1 MVAPIA
7 TNAPNRTYESIQ
19 ALLTCTQ
26 KTLLS
31 HITQHLVAGRRVAS
45 LLSTKNNKRA
55 PMSDT
60 ALILLALLVVLL
72 SLGYWFTHRTENR
85 QRKAS
90 KQADTELVQRCLD
103 LLQALQQHRGLG
115 AQQDAASVMQRNALA
130 QQLDELWLNWPGAS
144 LQLPPLQQHWPQLR
158 RKPADFD
165 AHCRLIEALL
175 EVIEHL
181 EDRLYRQDHHRIR
194 GLGEA
199 CRSLEDLARLRGL
212 AVRAANYE
220 RCPPG
225 LQMQLRF
232 LCNRLLDQEQDLPL
246 LALIERLQS
255 DLIEPAQIRL
265 APTDCFALLTPL
277 IEQRLQGIRL
287 SLD

>member
-1 MVAPIA
+1 
-7 TNAPNRTYESIQ
+7 
-19 ALLTCTQ
+19 
-26 KTLLS
+26 
-31 HITQHLVAGRRVAS
+31 
-45 LLSTKNNKRA
+45 
-55 PMSDT
+55 MSDT
-60 ALILLALLVVLL
+60 ALILPILILTLLALDC
-72 SLGYWFTHRTENR
+72 WFTHRAKKR
-85 QRKAS
+85 QLKAN
-90 KQADTELVQRCLD
+90 KQADTEIVQRCLD
-103 LLQALQQHRGLG
+103 LLQVLQKHRGLG
-115 AQQDAASVMQRNALA
+115 AQQDVDSVTQRDALA
-130 QQLDELWLNWPGAS
+130 QQLDQLWLNWPGAS

-181 EDRLYRQDHHRIR
+181 EDRLYRQSHPKIR

-232 LCNRLLDQEQDLPL
+232 LCNRLLDQEQNPSL

-255 DLIEPAQIRL
+255 DLIESPEVRL
-265 APTDCFALLTPL
+265 PPGDCFALLTPL

>member
-1 MVAPIA
+1 MS
-7 TNAPNRTYESIQ
+7 NAALIFLTLLV
-19 ALLTCTQ
+19 ALLT
-26 KTLLS
+26 LS
-31 HITQHLVAGRRVAS
+31 
-45 LLSTKNNKRA
+45 
-55 PMSDT
+55 
-60 ALILLALLVVLL
+60 
-72 SLGYWFTHRTENR
+72 YWLTHRAENHQLR
-85 QRKAS
+85 AS
-90 KQADTELVQRCLD
+90 KQADTRIVQRCLD

-115 AQQDAASVMQRNALA
+115 AQLDAASVAQRNAQA
-130 QQLDELWLNWPGAS
+130 RQLDQLWLDWPGAGM
-144 LQLPPLQQHWPQLR
+144 QLPPLQQQWPQLR
-158 RKPADFD
+158 RKPADFA

-175 EVIEHL
+175 TVIEQL
-181 EDRLYRQDHHRIR
+181 EDRLYRQHHPRIR

-199 CRSLEDLARLRGL
+199 CRALEDLARLRGL

-232 LCNRLLDQEQDLPL
+232 LCKRMLDQEQDSHL

-265 APTDCFALLTPL
+265 APGECFALLTPL

>member
-1 MVAPIA
+1 MSY
-7 TNAPNRTYESIQ
+7 TG
-19 ALLTCTQ
+19 L
-26 KTLLS
+26 TLLLL
-31 HITQHLVAGRRVAS
+31 LV
-45 LLSTKNNKRA
+45 T
-55 PMSDT
+55 
-60 ALILLALLVVLL
+60 LLAL
-72 SLGYWFTHRTENR
+72 GYWLTHRAENR
-85 QRKAS
+85 QLKAS
-90 KQADTELVQRCLD
+90 KEADTETVQRCLD
-103 LLQALQQHRGLG
+103 LLQTLQKHRGLG
-115 AQQDAASVMQRNALA
+115 AQQDAESIAQRNALA
-130 QQLDELWLNWPGAS
+130 QQLDGLWLNWPGAS

-181 EDRLYRQDHHRIR
+181 EDRLYRQGHFRIR

-212 AVRAANYE
+212 VVRAANYQ
-220 RCPPG
+220 RCPHG

-232 LCNRLLDQEQDLPL
+232 LCNRLLDQEQDPPL

-255 DLIEPAQIRL
+255 DLIESPQIRL
-265 APTDCFALLTPL
+265 APAECFALLTPL

-287 SLD
+287 NID

>member
-1 MVAPIA
+1 MNEA
-7 TNAPNRTYESIQ
+7 T
-19 ALLTCTQ
+19 LTF
-26 KTLLS
+26 
-31 HITQHLVAGRRVAS
+31 LV
-45 LLSTKNNKRA
+45 
-55 PMSDT
+55 
-60 ALILLALLVVLL
+60 LLVPLL
-72 SLGYWFTHRTENR
+72 VLGYGLAHRT
-85 QRKAS
+85 QRRKRNAD
-90 KQADTELVQRCLD
+90 KQADTAIVQRCLD
-103 LLQALQQHRGLG
+103 LLQALQRHRGLG
-115 AQQDAASVMQRNALA
+115 AQLDAESVAQRDVVA
-130 QQLDELWLNWPGAS
+130 QHLDELWLNWPGAS
-144 LQLPPLQQHWPQLR
+144 LLLPPLQQHWPQLR

-175 EVIEHL
+175 EVIELL
-181 EDRLYRQDHHRIR
+181 EDRLYRQDHFGIR

-212 AVRAANYE
+212 ATRAANYE

-232 LCNRLLDQEQDLPL
+232 LCNRLLDQEQDPAL

-265 APTDCFALLTPL
+265 EPTECFALLTPL